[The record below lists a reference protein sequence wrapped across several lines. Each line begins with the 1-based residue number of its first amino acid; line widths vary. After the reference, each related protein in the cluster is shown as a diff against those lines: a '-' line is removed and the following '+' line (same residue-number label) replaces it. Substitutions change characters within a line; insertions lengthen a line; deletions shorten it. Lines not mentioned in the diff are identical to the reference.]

1 MATSIKVKSSIKKK
15 IQKSFRLFDFHVDN
29 KKDEVTGKMRFY
41 IQMFGINEEG
51 ESCSITID
59 DYKPFFY
66 IKVPD
71 DWKQE
76 HLVKFQYSD
85 FIFMYILSPQI
96 N

>member
-66 IKVPD
+66 IKVTAMAVPNALGFD
-71 DWKQE
+71 I
-76 HLVKFQYSD
+76 HCP
-85 FIFMYILSPQI
+85 II
-96 N
+96 